1 MSILKAA
8 LCFIIL
14 YVGITIAI
22 SFINALLLGL
32 EFSGY
37 NRMDS
42 LFKENRLVALRGYF
56 LLFSAASSRILELM
70 SGFFVIFLIWIY
82 TRRVT
87 AGFLFLQCTYILCLM
102 QGIFTVY
109 LPFGM
114 SSLSRMS
121 QFAGMGGISY
131 LSIMTVLLITN
142 VVLYFIAARA
152 VKNKIIF

>member
-87 AGFLFLQCTYILCLM
+87 AGFLFLQCTGYKNLKFLAEI
-102 QGIFTVY
+102 
-109 LPFGM
+109 
-114 SSLSRMS
+114 
-121 QFAGMGGISY
+121 
-131 LSIMTVLLITN
+131 N
-142 VVLYFIAARA
+142 
-152 VKNKIIF
+152 NKIDDKKIRNIMELVGLDPDIKTKVKDYSLGMKQKLGIAQAIMEDQNIIT